1 MTPQQKILIVDDRPD
16 NLMVLEQTLA
26 SVDADVIR
34 AESGNQALT
43 ACLNHDFA
51 LAILDVQM
59 PGMDGYELAS
69 LLRDDPKTAHLPIVF
84 LTATHPEE
92 QQIFRGYEA
101 GAVDYIV
108 KPYEPRVLLS
118 KAGVFLELA
127 NQRAELERHRE
138 RLEELVEERT
148 RELAAA
154 NETLQGELIVRQR
167 AEEALRDL
175 TDTLERRVEART
187 SELRAANRELEA
199 FTHSVSHD
207 LRGPVRAID
216 GFTKMVLDE
225 HAEELDPE
233 GARLLNLVRES
244 SKHLGVLVEDL
255 LKLSRLGRQALEPR
269 QLDMEALAEG
279 MVKELE
285 GQDPEGWEVSLGPLP
300 PAWGDQGLIQ
310 QVWVNLLS
318 NAVKFSAA
326 SAPGLIEI
334 QGSVEGE
341 ESVYWVKDNG
351 VGFDM
356 AHAEKLFN
364 VFERLHSREEFE
376 GTGVGLSIVKRIV
389 ERHGGRIWAEGK
401 VGEGATFWFALP
413 NSEEQA

>member
-1 MTPQQKILIVDDRPD
+1 MIPRQKILIVDDRPE
-16 NLMVLEQTLA
+16 NLMVLEQTLT
-26 SVDADVIR
+26 SVDADIIE

-43 ACLNHDFA
+43 ACMNHDFA

-84 LTATHPEE
+84 LTASHPEE
-92 QQIFRGYEA
+92 HQIFRGYEA

-118 KAGVFLELA
+118 KVGIFLELA
-127 NQRAELERHRE
+127 IQRAELHA
-138 RLEELVEERT
+138 V
-148 RELAAA
+148 
-154 NETLQGELIVRQR
+154 
-167 AEEALRDL
+167 
-175 TDTLERRVEART
+175 
-187 SELRAANRELEA
+187 NRELEA

-207 LRGPVRAID
+207 LRAPVRAIS
-216 GFTKMVLDE
+216 GFTSIILGE
-225 HAEELDPE
+225 HAEGLDPE
-233 GARLLNLVRES
+233 GVRLLNVVLER
-244 SKHLGVLVEDL
+244 SKHLGMLVEDIL
-255 LKLSRLGRQALEPR
+255 QLSRLGRQALEPR

-279 MVKELE
+279 VVKELE
-285 GQDPEGWEVSLGPLP
+285 GQDPEGWKVSLGPLP
-300 PAWGDQGLIQ
+300 PAWGDRGLIK

-326 SAPGLIEI
+326 SAPGVIDI

-341 ESVYWVKDNG
+341 ESVYCVKDNG
-351 VGFDM
+351 AGFDM
-356 AHAEKLFN
+356 AYAEKLFT
-364 VFERLHSREEFE
+364 VFQRLHTPEEFE

-401 VGEGATFWFALP
+401 VDEGATFWFTLP
-413 NSEEQA
+413 KAGEQA